1 MPTALLAVLSLA
13 VVAVVLTGAR
23 SAAILALDSYAVV
36 LADARPTAFLAPA
49 SSAVV
54 LAVSSRRCSTV
65 AALAVLTTLALRAA
79 LAALV
84 RSSIEP
90 LFL

>member
-1 MPTALLAVLSLA
+1 MSLSTHTHFHMPTALLAVLSLA

-54 LAVSSRRCSTV
+54 LADARRSRRLQC
-65 AALAVLTTLALRAA
+65 
-79 LAALV
+79 
-84 RSSIEP
+84 
-90 LFL
+90 